1 MASNAFADVV
11 AKSRP
16 RSIPS
21 RVVAS
26 RNPIASS
33 ARTAWS
39 RELRAPRMSRCL
51 LSLTGRLH
59 GPTQRLTSGVIGA
72 ERQLAFAEVPD
83 MLGLLAWMFK
93 DALIAA
99 IDREIDA
106 EADDA
111 ASLSHE
117 ERQQR
122 EAEAQGDLLDIER
135 QEAELVWQA
144 QAQGLPVEHR
154 ADISPLA
161 LLGLRMVTTPRVN
174 EIFGT
179 TPGFSWPMRR

>member
-1 MASNAFADVV
+1 
-11 AKSRP
+11 
-16 RSIPS
+16 
-21 RVVAS
+21 
-26 RNPIASS
+26 
-33 ARTAWS
+33 
-39 RELRAPRMSRCL
+39 
-51 LSLTGRLH
+51 
-59 GPTQRLTSGVIGA
+59 
-72 ERQLAFAEVPD
+72 